1 MLFFLNFY
9 FVIIRAVSD
18 NGYKGEGHYRGLLK
32 RVKGKYSQIKHRAM
46 VVWLSYVIFNEI
58 LVDLVLKKDSY
69 LTPSTVQWT

>member
-46 VVWLSYVIFNEI
+46 VV
-58 LVDLVLKKDSY
+58 
-69 LTPSTVQWT
+69 